1 MMRQRI
7 LWTCL
12 VVAVV
17 SMVMDSGNADARC
30 CRNRCGFRRGCGSG
44 CGYGYSGG
52 CNTGCNTGCG
62 EISNGCGTTGCGTS
76 GCGVNGCSAGMY
88 WNGSSYTNAPVNN
101 GMAPTP
107 VNGQIL
113 QSNGTYSTAKPT
125 YNYDGT
131 INNGV
136 APANPPVYNTAPAP
150 GVAPAPA
157 PASSAIDA
165 NSSPDVDNEGR
176 NASRIQGTAPTK
188 APAPAANANP

>member
-7 LWTCL
+7 LWTCM

-17 SMVMDSGNADARC
+17 SLVVDSGNADARC
-30 CRNRCGFRRGCGSG
+30 GRNRCGFRRGCGNGCGYRSGCNSG
-44 CGYGYSGG
+44 CGQV
-52 CNTGCNTGCG
+52 T
-62 EISNGCGTTGCGTS
+62 NGCGA
-76 GCGVNGCSAGMY
+76 NGCNANGMV
-88 WNGSSYTNAPVNN
+88 WNGSSYTNAPAMNN

-113 QSNGTYSTAKPT
+113 QPDGTYSVGKPN

-131 INNGV
+131 PAINNGV
-136 APANPPVYNTAPAP
+136 APVNPNFNTAPAPAP
-150 GVAPAPA
+150 GVAPSPA
-157 PASSAIDA
+157 RSAVDA